1 LTMSSLKH
9 FSNVFAVMSNEF
21 RILRRNRSAIL
32 ISLVV
37 IPFFFTASLGAGR
50 GGEGETYSVTAELPI
65 AFIDKDLSEAS
76 GRLYETLVRSEDFN
90 MLIQGYREEDALAI
104 LGKGGIY
111 AAIVVPEGFEQRLSN
126 NETGIIVLHVDDGSP
141 GVDDAVISNV
151 EASLENFNP
160 NPRMKQTDNVEFVG
174 VEIVI
179 KGASFSGFAV
189 GLTITLT
196 MVVVFATFYEIAGG
210 MSRERETGTYAHLLV
225 SPVSLGSIMIGKTL
239 YDVCLNIMRTF
250 IVLGL
255 AVYVYGASIHANLLS
270 LVLSVL
276 FIAILTMGFGFLV
289 SSFGV
294 GVRAVVIIEFFLI
307 LFLFAFSG
315 FFIDKELLRGIS
327 QTIATVLPWSY
338 GIDVLKRTI
347 LIGQPLMSL
356 TYQLQIIT
364 ISIILFYGVAYLL
377 LRLSRERLVK

>member
-1 LTMSSLKH
+1 MTMSSLKH

-174 VEIVI
+174 VEIGI

-189 GLTITLT
+189 GLTITLA

>member
-1 LTMSSLKH
+1 MSSLKH

-210 MSRERETGTYAHLLV
+210 MARERETGTYAHLLV

-276 FIAILTMGFGFLV
+276 FIAILTMGFGFLESV
-289 SSFGV
+289 YEKCLL
-294 GVRAVVIIEFFLI
+294 IELKKAEFQ
-307 LFLFAFSG
+307 A
-315 FFIDKELLRGIS
+315 ES
-327 QTIATVLPWSY
+327 Q
-338 GIDVLKRTI
+338 K
-347 LIGQPLMSL
+347 
-356 TYQLQIIT
+356 
-364 ISIILFYGVAYLL
+364 SIIVHYEGEVVGEFIADIVVEDTIILELKSVKRIVKAHEIQLVNYLVATKKPVGLL
-377 LRLSRERLVK
+377 LNFGEQKVEIKRKVRELKK

>member
-1 LTMSSLKH
+1 MFKLKH
-9 FSNVFAVMSNEF
+9 FSNILAVMFNEF

-50 GGEGETYSVTAELPI
+50 GGEGETYSATAELPI
-65 AFIDKDLSEAS
+65 AFIDHDLSEAS
-76 GRLYETLVRSEDFN
+76 GRLYETLVRSDDFN
-90 MLIQGYREEDALAI
+90 LLLQGYREEDALAT
-104 LGKGGIY
+104 LGKGGLY
-111 AAIVVPEGFEQRLSN
+111 AAIVVPEGFERRLLN
-126 NETGIIVLHVDDGSP
+126 NETGIIVVHVDDGSP
-141 GVDDAVISNV
+141 GVDDAVLSNLDASIST
-151 EASLENFNP
+151 FNP
-160 NPRMKQTDNVEFVG
+160 NPRIKQTGNVEFVG
-174 VEIVI
+174 VEIVM

-225 SPVSLGSIMIGKTL
+225 SPVSLGSIMMGKTL
-239 YDVCLNIMRTF
+239 YDVCLNVMRTF

-255 AVYVYGASIHANLLS
+255 AIYVYGASIHADLLS
-270 LVLSVL
+270 LILSTL

-289 SSFGV
+289 SSLGI

-327 QTIATVLPWSY
+327 QTIATVLPWAY
-338 GIDVLKRTI
+338 GIDILKRTI
-347 LIGQPLMSL
+347 LIGQPLLSL
-356 TYQLQIIT
+356 TYQLQIIA
-364 ISIILFYGVAYLL
+364 ISIILLYGVAYLL
-377 LRLSRERLVK
+377 LRISRERLVK

>member
-1 LTMSSLKH
+1 MSKLKD
-9 FSNVFAVMSNEF
+9 FSNILAVMLNEF
-21 RILRRNRSAIL
+21 RILKRNRSAIL

-50 GGEGETYSVTAELPI
+50 GGEGETYSATADLPI
-65 AFIDKDLSEAS
+65 AFIDKDLTEAS
-76 GRLYETLVRSEDFN
+76 GRFYETLARSENFN
-90 MLIQGYREEDALAI
+90 MLIQGYREETALET

-111 AAIVVPEGFEQRLSN
+111 AAIVVPEGFQQRLLN
-126 NETGIIVLHVDDGSP
+126 NDTGIIIVHVDDGSP
-141 GVDDAVISNV
+141 GVDDAVLSNI
-151 EASLENFNP
+151 EASLTNFNP
-160 NPRMKQTDNVEFVG
+160 SPIIPQTGKIEFAG
-174 VEIVI
+174 VEIVM
-179 KGASFSGFAV
+179 KGASFSGFAI

-210 MSRERETGTYAHLLV
+210 MSRESETGTYARLLV

-255 AVYVYGASIHANLLS
+255 AVYVYGASINTNILS
-270 LVLSVL
+270 LVISVL

-289 SSFGV
+289 SSLGV

-327 QTIATVLPWSY
+327 QTIATILPWAY
-338 GIDVLKRTI
+338 GIDILKRTI
-347 LIGQPLMSL
+347 LVGQPLMSL
-356 TYQLQIIT
+356 TYQLQIIA
-364 ISIILFYGVAYLL
+364 ISIILFYGLAYLL
-377 LRLSRERLVK
+377 LRLSRERLIK

>member
-1 LTMSSLKH
+1 
-9 FSNVFAVMSNEF
+9 MSNEF

-210 MSRERETGTYAHLLV
+210 MARERETGTYAHLLV

-239 YDVCLNIMRTF
+239 YDVCLNIIRTF

>member
-1 LTMSSLKH
+1 MTMSKLKH

-50 GGEGETYSVTAELPI
+50 GGEGETYSASAEIPI
-65 AFIDKDLSEAS
+65 AFIDQDLSEAS

-90 MLIQGYREEDALAI
+90 MLIQGYREEDALAT
-104 LGKGGIY
+104 LGKGGLY
-111 AAIVVPEGFEQRLSN
+111 GAIVVPEGFQKRLLN
-126 NETGIIVLHVDDGSP
+126 NETGIIIVHVDD
-141 GVDDAVISNV
+141 AILSNI
-151 EASLENFNP
+151 EASLTNFNP
-160 NPRMKQTDNVEFVG
+160 NPRIKQTGNIEFVG
-174 VEIVI
+174 VEIVR

-239 YDVCLNIMRTF
+239 YVVCLNIMRTF

-255 AVYVYGASIHANLLS
+255 AIYVYGASIQTNFLS

-276 FIAILTMGFGFLV
+276 FIAIMTMGFGFLV

-327 QTIATVLPWSY
+327 QTIATILPWAY
-338 GIDVLKRTI
+338 GIDILKRTL
-347 LIGQPLMSL
+347 LIGQPLLSL
-356 TYQLQIIT
+356 TYQLQIIAL
-364 ISIILFYGVAYLL
+364 SIMLFYGVAYLL
-377 LRLSRERLVK
+377 LKLSRERLVK

>member
-1 LTMSSLKH
+1 MSRLKD
-9 FSNVFAVMSNEF
+9 FSNVFAVMFNEF
-21 RILRRNRSAIL
+21 RILKRNRSAIL

-50 GGEGETYSVTAELPI
+50 GGEGETYSSTANLPI
-65 AFIDKDLSEAS
+65 AFIDNDLSEAS
-76 GRLYETLVRSEDFN
+76 GRLYETLVRSEDFS
-90 MLIQGYREEDALAI
+90 MLIQGYREETALKT
-104 LGKGGIY
+104 LGTGGIY
-111 AAIVVPEGFEQRLSN
+111 AAIVVPEGFQEKLLN
-126 NETGIIVLHVDDGSP
+126 NETGIIIVHVDDGSP
-141 GVDDAVISNV
+141 GVDDAVLSNI
-151 EASLENFNP
+151 ESSLRNFNP
-160 NPRMKQTDNVEFVG
+160 NPRIQQMGDIEFAG
-174 VEIVI
+174 VEILM
-179 KGASFSGFAV
+179 KGASFSGFAI

-210 MSRERETGTYAHLLV
+210 MSRESETGTYAHLLV
-225 SPVSLGSIMIGKTL
+225 SPVSLGSIMVGKTL

-255 AVYVYGASIHANLLS
+255 AVYVYGASIHTNLFS
-270 LVLSVL
+270 LVLSTL

-327 QTIATVLPWSY
+327 QTIATVLPWAY
-338 GIDVLKRTI
+338 GIDILKRTI
-347 LIGQPLMSL
+347 LIGQPLLSL
-356 TYQLQIIT
+356 TYQLQIIAL
-364 ISIILFYGVAYLL
+364 SILLFYGVAYLL
-377 LRLSRERLVK
+377 LRLSRERLIK

>member
-1 LTMSSLKH
+1 MSRLKD

-21 RILRRNRSAIL
+21 RILKRNRSAIL

-50 GGEGETYSVTAELPI
+50 GGEGETYSATATLPI
-65 AFIDKDLSEAS
+65 AFIDNDLSEAS
-76 GRLYETLVRSEDFN
+76 GRLYETLVRSDDFN
-90 MLIQGYREEDALAI
+90 MLIQGYREETALET
-104 LGKGGIY
+104 LGKGKIY
-111 AAIVVPEGFEQRLSN
+111 AAIVVPEGFQQRLLN
-126 NETGIIVLHVDDGSP
+126 NETGIIIVHVDDGSP
-141 GVDDAVISNV
+141 GVDNAVLSSI
-151 EASLENFNP
+151 EASLKNFNP
-160 NPRMKQTDNVEFVG
+160 NPRIRQTGDVEFAG
-174 VEIVI
+174 VEILM
-179 KGASFSGFAV
+179 KGASFSGFAI

-210 MSRERETGTYAHLLV
+210 MSRESETGTYARLLV
-225 SPVSLGSIMIGKTL
+225 SPVSLGSIMLGKTL

-255 AVYVYGASIHANLLS
+255 AVYVYGASIHTSLLS
-270 LVLSVL
+270 LVLSTL

-327 QTIATVLPWSY
+327 QTIATILPWAY
-338 GIDVLKRTI
+338 GIDLLKRTI

-356 TYQLQIIT
+356 TYQLQIIA
-364 ISIILFYGVAYLL
+364 ISIMLFYGVAYLL
-377 LRLSRERLVK
+377 LGLSRERLIK

>member
-1 LTMSSLKH
+1 MSKLKD
-9 FSNVFAVMSNEF
+9 FSNILAVMFNEF
-21 RILRRNRSAIL
+21 RILKRNRSAIL

-50 GGEGETYSVTAELPI
+50 GGEGETYSATADLPI
-65 AFIDKDLSEAS
+65 AFIDKDLTEAS
-76 GRLYETLVRSEDFN
+76 GRFYETLARSENFN
-90 MLIQGYREEDALAI
+90 MLIQGYREETALEN

-111 AAIVVPEGFEQRLSN
+111 AAIIVPEGFQQRLLN
-126 NETGIIVLHVDDGSP
+126 NETGIIIVHVDDGSP
-141 GVDDAVISNV
+141 GVDNAVLSNI
-151 EASLENFNP
+151 EASLTNFNP
-160 NPRMKQTDNVEFVG
+160 SPIIPQTGKIEFVG
-174 VEIVI
+174 VEIVM
-179 KGASFSGFAV
+179 KGASFSGFAI

-210 MSRERETGTYAHLLV
+210 MSRESETGTYARLLV

-250 IVLGL
+250 IVLAL
-255 AVYVYGASIHANLLS
+255 AVYVYGASINTNILS
-270 LVLSVL
+270 LVISVL

-289 SSFGV
+289 SSLGV

-327 QTIATVLPWSY
+327 QTIATILPWAY
-338 GIDVLKRTI
+338 GIDILKRTI
-347 LIGQPLMSL
+347 LVGQPLMSL
-356 TYQLQIIT
+356 TYQLQIIA
-364 ISIILFYGVAYLL
+364 ISIILFYGLAYLL
-377 LRLSRERLVK
+377 LRVSRERLIK